1 MLFTVATKA
10 EIRFNVNDSWIPN
23 ELKPI
28 IIKRYG
34 YRINKEN
41 EIVINSSKTR
51 TQTENL
57 NDCFEKLHD
66 MLNSCAFSFIQDER
80 KTPNNEDSK
89 ILDARAPNFFKS
101 LMKDSNGTDLT
112 LNSKIDNTKMAHVEA
127 AERQQESNN
136 GHAHGHSHGSSGK
149 RLIVMLTMTFLFF
162 IVELVFGYF
171 SHSMALIAD
180 SFHMLS
186 DVMALGIAYGCMR
199 IATRDTKKN
208 TFGWVRAEVLGALVN
223 GVFLLALCFTI
234 FIESVTRIVEPEM
247 IKEPRTV
254 LIVGVIGLV
263 INLIGMCMFHGHAHG
278 HAHGHEP
285 PTTVEG
291 EASHLIASH
300 QDRAMVLAEM
310 DSPDDIVVP
319 TAPKKQQSGHSGQL
333 NMRGVFLHVL
343 SDAIGSVIVIATAL
357 VSWLVPGYDELK
369 LYMDPGLSLFMVG
382 LMVFTT
388 FPLVRETAL
397 ILLQTTPK
405 YVEVEA
411 IKQKLLKIDGI
422 EAVHEFHVWRL
433 VGERIIATV
442 HIRFRSLRD
451 YLDSAEYIRTVFHE
465 NSIHSATIQPEFE
478 EMGAASGC
486 TFTCLPR
493 NCNLSDVKCC
503 KESSNTETNTKTDNS
518 SSELAP

>member
-1 MLFTVATKA
+1 
-10 EIRFNVNDSWIPN
+10 
-23 ELKPI
+23 
-28 IIKRYG
+28 
-34 YRINKEN
+34 
-41 EIVINSSKTR
+41 
-51 TQTENL
+51 
-57 NDCFEKLHD
+57 
-66 MLNSCAFSFIQDER
+66 
-80 KTPNNEDSK
+80 
-89 ILDARAPNFFKS
+89 
-101 LMKDSNGTDLT
+101 MKDSNGTELIH
-112 LNSKIDNTKMAHVEA
+112 NSNINNITKMAHVEA
-127 AERQQESNN
+127 AEKQQQT
-136 GHAHGHSHGSSGK
+136 GHGHDHGGAAHSHGSSGK

-254 LIVGVIGLV
+254 LIVGVIGLI

-285 PTTVEG
+285 PTNIEG

-319 TAPKKQQSGHSGQL
+319 TAPKKQKSGHSGQL

-343 SDAIGSVIVIATAL
+343 SDAIGSVIVIATAT
-357 VSWLVPGYDELK
+357 VSWLVPGYDHLK
-369 LYMDPGLSLFMVG
+369 LYMDPTLSLVMVL
-382 LMVFTT
+382 LMCCTT

-411 IKQKLLKIDGI
+411 IKTKLLKIDGV
-422 EAVHEFHVWRL
+422 EAVHDFHVWRL

-442 HIRFRSLRD
+442 HIRFRSLRA
-451 YLDSAEYIRTVFHE
+451 YLEAAENIRTLFHE

-478 EMGAASGC
+478 EMGTAGGC

-493 NCNLSDVKCC
+493 NCNLTDVKCC
-503 KESSNTETNTKTDNS
+503 KESSHTESDAK
-518 SSELAP
+518 SEHHSIEVAP